1 MNQPPVATKRPIA
14 SWLAS
19 SAAVGVLCWVSC
31 IAMTMLVSPKDTH
44 VLPPS
49 LVPVAPWIALP
60 VPGLLYLAWSYD
72 KHGAHGLWY
81 KLAGVLL
88 GIAIP
93 AGLVIALF
101 GFLGLFI
108 GRVGG

>member
-1 MNQPPVATKRPIA
+1 MTI
-14 SWLAS
+14 LA
-19 SAAVGVLCWVSC
+19 
-31 IAMTMLVSPKDTH
+31 SPKDPH

-49 LVPVAPWIALP
+49 LIPYAPWIALP
-60 VPGLLYLAWSYD
+60 IPGLLYLAWSYD
-72 KHGAHGLWY
+72 QHGTHGLGY
-81 KLAGVLL
+81 KFAGVLL

-101 GFLGLFI
+101 SFLGMFI